1 MQRAA
6 ICCSMETLRKRPNSD
21 YYIMTHVVVAE
32 VKYFDVGCPR
42 CECLESVQRPQLVVA
57 QLNRLQ
63 LWYVIP
69 DYLYYLQ
76 RKIFQ
81 LPPIKRLHIMG

>member
-69 DYLYYLQ
+69 DDLYYL
-76 RKIFQ
+76 RRTISKLSTMLRF
-81 LPPIKRLHIMG
+81 MS